1 MPAKKQQQNTDV
13 VETEVIA
20 ESDSAVKSVAAKPE
34 TKAAAGKTAGAK
46 STAAGKAATA
56 GAAGKSTAA
65 QKSSAVK
72 STGSKAGAA
81 KPAAAKSNAAA
92 KTAAAQKSTTA
103 KAAGAT
109 GTKSAAAKSATTA
122 KSTGAKKSNAAKPA
136 ARANAA
142 AETTATA
149 DVKFDAAQ
157 TARSVT
163 DAVAQAENSDAAA
176 IDDATVSVA
185 DETVAKRDAEER
197 DIAKAGDGVQN
208 ATEDTVA
215 APAAT
220 DGTFAAETSGNTPVA
235 SGDAILRVE
244 GLKKYF
250 PIKTNFF
257 GKPTRYLKAVDDVS
271 FAVEAGKTIGVV
283 GESGC
288 GKTTLGRTILKL
300 YDSDGGKISFDGNDI
315 TGLTKKQMMKYR
327 TQMQLIF
334 QDPYSS
340 LPPRM
345 TIGQIISEPVAVH
358 KIVPKSELYDYVQGV
373 MKQCGLQPQY
383 YDRYPHEF
391 SGGQRQRI
399 CIARALAVKP
409 KLVICDEP
417 VSALDVSIQAQII
430 NLLKDLQRSMGLTY
444 VFISHDLS
452 VVKYITDQILVMYL
466 GNSMEFSDTD
476 EIFENPLHPYTQAL
490 FSAVPAPDPTVK
502 MNRIILAGDIPS
514 PANPP
519 EGCKFH
525 TRCSK
530 CMDVCKFKAPETVEA
545 RRGHFV
551 ACHLYNEQVMSKLD
565 EYSQEYA
572 RLEEEKRIRQEEAR
586 AKKENGKLY
595 KLKKKVVG
603 LFRKPK
609 PDGSHASVADS
620 RDGASAANADGNA
633 DAATEQ
639 ADEKEEKQD

>member
-13 VETEVIA
+13 VEAEVIA

-34 TKAAAGKTAGAK
+34 TKASASKTAGSK

-56 GAAGKSTAA
+56 KPAAGKSSDA
-65 QKSSAVK
+65 QKSSAGK

-92 KTAAAQKSTTA
+92 KTAGAQKSTTA
-103 KAAGAT
+103 KTAGAT
-109 GTKSAAAKSATTA
+109 GAKSAAAKSATTA
-122 KSTGAKKSNAAKPA
+122 KSTGAKKSNADKPA
-136 ARANAA
+136 ARVNAA

-149 DVKFDAAQ
+149 DAKPDDAQAAQ
-157 TARSVT
+157 SVT

-176 IDDATVSVA
+176 IDEATVSVA

-197 DIAKAGDGVQN
+197 DIAQASDGAQS
-208 ATEDTVA
+208 ATEDIVA
-215 APAAT
+215 AAT
-220 DGTFAAETSGNTPVA
+220 DGKPAAETSEEAPVA

-250 PIKTNFF
+250 PIQTNFF
-257 GKPTRYLKAVDDVS
+257 GKPTRFLKAVDDVS

-609 PDGSHASVADS
+609 PDGSPASVADN

-633 DAATEQ
+633 AAAAGQ

>member
-34 TKAAAGKTAGAK
+34 TKAAAGKTAGSK

-65 QKSSAVK
+65 QKSSAGK
-72 STGSKAGAA
+72 STGSKAGTA
-81 KPAAAKSNAAA
+81 KPAAKSNAAA

-103 KAAGAT
+103 KTAGAT
-109 GTKSAAAKSATTA
+109 GAKSAAAKSATTA
-122 KSTGAKKSNAAKPA
+122 KSTGAKKSNADKPA
-136 ARANAA
+136 ARVNAA

-149 DVKFDAAQ
+149 DAKPDDAQAAQ
-157 TARSVT
+157 SVT

-185 DETVAKRDAEER
+185 EETVAKRDADER
-197 DIAKAGDGVQN
+197 DIAKEGDGAQS

-215 APAAT
+215 VAT
-220 DGTFAAETSGNTPVA
+220 DGKPAAETVGKTPVA

-250 PIKTNFF
+250 PIQTNFF
-257 GKPTRYLKAVDDVS
+257 GKPTRFLKAVDDVS

-530 CMDVCKFKAPETVEA
+530 CMDVCKFKVPETVEA

-609 PDGSHASVADS
+609 PDGSPASVADN

-633 DAATEQ
+633 DAAAGQ

>member
-1 MPAKKQQQNTDV
+1 M
-13 VETEVIA
+13 
-20 ESDSAVKSVAAKPE
+20 
-34 TKAAAGKTAGAK
+34 
-46 STAAGKAATA
+46 
-56 GAAGKSTAA
+56 
-65 QKSSAVK
+65 
-72 STGSKAGAA
+72 
-81 KPAAAKSNAAA
+81 
-92 KTAAAQKSTTA
+92 
-103 KAAGAT
+103 
-109 GTKSAAAKSATTA
+109 
-122 KSTGAKKSNAAKPA
+122 
-136 ARANAA
+136 
-142 AETTATA
+142 
-149 DVKFDAAQ
+149 
-157 TARSVT
+157 
-163 DAVAQAENSDAAA
+163 
-176 IDDATVSVA
+176 
-185 DETVAKRDAEER
+185 
-197 DIAKAGDGVQN
+197 
-208 ATEDTVA
+208 
-215 APAAT
+215 
-220 DGTFAAETSGNTPVA
+220 
-235 SGDAILRVE
+235 
-244 GLKKYF
+244 
-250 PIKTNFF
+250 
-257 GKPTRYLKAVDDVS
+257 DDVS

-502 MNRIILAGDIPS
+502 MKRIILAGDIPS

-565 EYSQEYA
+565 EYSQEYG
-572 RLEEEKRIRQEEAR
+572 RRSRERKRKMENFTSSKRKSSDCSESPSPTEATQ
-586 AKKENGKLY
+586 
-595 KLKKKVVG
+595 
-603 LFRKPK
+603 
-609 PDGSHASVADS
+609 ASPI
-620 RDGASAANADGNA
+620 
-633 DAATEQ
+633 AATEQ
-639 ADEKEEKQD
+639 APQTPTETPTPRRSKPTKKKKNKTKVRYVDDGHTIYSMEGLDGRKTEKNGEKLSRKEKRAAIKAAFLHYGPILLMVLASFSVAAILVYLWFR

>member
-1 MPAKKQQQNTDV
+1 
-13 VETEVIA
+13 
-20 ESDSAVKSVAAKPE
+20 
-34 TKAAAGKTAGAK
+34 
-46 STAAGKAATA
+46 
-56 GAAGKSTAA
+56 
-65 QKSSAVK
+65 
-72 STGSKAGAA
+72 
-81 KPAAAKSNAAA
+81 
-92 KTAAAQKSTTA
+92 
-103 KAAGAT
+103 
-109 GTKSAAAKSATTA
+109 
-122 KSTGAKKSNAAKPA
+122 
-136 ARANAA
+136 
-142 AETTATA
+142 
-149 DVKFDAAQ
+149 
-157 TARSVT
+157 
-163 DAVAQAENSDAAA
+163 
-176 IDDATVSVA
+176 
-185 DETVAKRDAEER
+185 
-197 DIAKAGDGVQN
+197 
-208 ATEDTVA
+208 
-215 APAAT
+215 
-220 DGTFAAETSGNTPVA
+220 
-235 SGDAILRVE
+235 
-244 GLKKYF
+244 
-250 PIKTNFF
+250 
-257 GKPTRYLKAVDDVS
+257 
-271 FAVEAGKTIGVV
+271 
-283 GESGC
+283 
-288 GKTTLGRTILKL
+288 
-300 YDSDGGKISFDGNDI
+300 
-315 TGLTKKQMMKYR
+315 
-327 TQMQLIF
+327 
-334 QDPYSS
+334 
-340 LPPRM
+340 M

-502 MNRIILAGDIPS
+502 MKRIILAGDIPS

-609 PDGSHASVADS
+609 PDGSPARVADN

-633 DAATEQ
+633 DAAAGQ